1 MDLNELSEFLHLS
14 PTNIKKNFKQIQENK
29 AKQGIKIT
37 KEGRGDKTEYF
48 INVLPTASFYKTK
61 SEELCFDDNF
71 LELPNLCTLVAF
83 AMVMI
88 NTKQTAVSMTYSEF
102 LEYIEIQPTHKNIK
116 LLKEAFELM
125 SEQKLINYMPDKKTP
140 DKAFLASWVYSIQK
154 KYKIQIEF
162 FAECKKLIEKYNK
175 NHRWIISMAKTWI
188 GLNIIG
194 NEICTVKEFITQ
206 FNITEN
212 QFKECRDI
220 LTKENYIKTKKEYNV
235 TTGENNIIYF
245 FAKGNRYDLNV
256 LSPLATIRTD
266 FQMKPMIIETKH

>member
-1 MDLNELSEFLHLS
+1 MNTQEMASYLNITENTL
-14 PTNIKKNFKQIQENK
+14 KKNFKKIQETK

-61 SEELCFDDNF
+61 SEELYFDNNF

-88 NTKQTAVSMTYSEF
+88 NTEQTAVSMTYSDF
-102 LEYIEIQPTHKNIK
+102 LEYIELQPTHTNIK

-125 SEQKLINYMPDKKTP
+125 SEQKLINYMPDKRSP

-154 KYKIQIEF
+154 KYKVQIEF

-175 NHRWIISMAKTWI
+175 NHKWIMSMAKT
-188 GLNIIG
+188 
-194 NEICTVKEFITQ
+194 
-206 FNITEN
+206 
-212 QFKECRDI
+212 
-220 LTKENYIKTKKEYNV
+220 
-235 TTGENNIIYF
+235 
-245 FAKGNRYDLNV
+245 
-256 LSPLATIRTD
+256 
-266 FQMKPMIIETKH
+266 